1 MILNRIFSIGTLT
14 FLQALNTA
22 LMYIQFGVG
31 SDLDQYIYLSTLPM
45 VIIGVTILP
54 ANPFWLQKFSKPSV
68 NLTSYLIWCI
78 IIYILGAV
86 VLAGVA
92 YWLLEES
99 NLVNL
104 FVVIYLLQ
112 ATFFLQ
118 YPLYHSAEKFFELE
132 NFTSISLVLSASL
145 LLIILMTKVHVTLEL
160 MLYVL
165 TARFTLAMG
174 LAVYFMPYKNRCLKK
189 LDIQYIICDIRK
201 STAVAASG
209 SISRFEGLLD
219 RTVLLSFGEGMLAT
233 FYAVQQVYSLIIG
246 ITSKIYVAPLIP
258 KILEI
263 MSRSEIRL
271 FENMRNR
278 IERMVILIFTF
289 TVPFTLLGTSFYLN
303 YDTSILTASDMLIT
317 LLATFAIYS
326 YSGLLKD
333 PYVTYA
339 VRLNQTPQIIKYEI
353 VYSVASYTLKIL
365 ALNFT
370 SFIFLSISFVL
381 PPIYRIIQL
390 RRLHAK
396 ICN

>member
-1 MILNRIFSIGTLT
+1 
-14 FLQALNTA
+14 
-22 LMYIQFGVG
+22 
-31 SDLDQYIYLSTLPM
+31 
-45 VIIGVTILP
+45 
-54 ANPFWLQKFSKPSV
+54 
-68 NLTSYLIWCI
+68 
-78 IIYILGAV
+78 
-86 VLAGVA
+86 
-92 YWLLEES
+92 
-99 NLVNL
+99 
-104 FVVIYLLQ
+104 
-112 ATFFLQ
+112 
-118 YPLYHSAEKFFELE
+118 
-132 NFTSISLVLSASL
+132 
-145 LLIILMTKVHVTLEL
+145 
-160 MLYVL
+160 
-165 TARFTLAMG
+165 
-174 LAVYFMPYKNRCLKK
+174 
-189 LDIQYIICDIRK
+189 
-201 STAVAASG
+201 
-209 SISRFEGLLD
+209 
-219 RTVLLSFGEGMLAT
+219 
-233 FYAVQQVYSLIIG
+233 
-246 ITSKIYVAPLIP
+246 
-258 KILEI
+258 